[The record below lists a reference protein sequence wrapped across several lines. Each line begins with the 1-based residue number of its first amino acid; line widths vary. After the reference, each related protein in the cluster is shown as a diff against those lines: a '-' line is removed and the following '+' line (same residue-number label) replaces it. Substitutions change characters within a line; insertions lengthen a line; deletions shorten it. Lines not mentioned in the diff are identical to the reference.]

1 MRPESWSNIGMRAVR
16 SGLAAL
22 AAGLIFICAQ
32 AHADT
37 IRFGGILP
45 LTGPGALIG
54 TAEMHGVQFAVDQ
67 ANARGG
73 VHGDQIEVQFEDNQA
88 KPDQSVLSFNKL
100 TDLQH
105 VSVIFTGY
113 SGPSLAMAPLA
124 TRKKV
129 LLVNAGAQADALAK
143 ASPYLINTLPTIGDE
158 ISVLSKWLVGEGK
171 KQAAVM
177 FENDAAGMS
186 GRDDYLHSFPEA
198 GGTIL
203 AQEATQFGQT
213 DFRPALL
220 KLADAKPDV
229 MLVAITAG
237 LLQMAQEY
245 HQLGLKFTVAGT
257 TFFAD
262 PSTIADPSSAGFVHT
277 QLRIDAPPDLAAQF
291 KAKYGADMEFFAKQY
306 YNAAQI
312 VLTTLEK
319 VLAENKPVTG
329 EAMHDTLLQIRK
341 FQGLIPLEFKTN
353 TASVPIDINIMRDGK
368 DETLKQTQ

>member
-1 MRPESWSNIGMRAVR
+1 MRGTHIGM
-16 SGLAAL
+16 AAL
-22 AAGLIFICAQ
+22 AASLIFTQ
-32 AHADT
+32 AKADT
-37 IRFGGILP
+37 ITFGGILP

-54 TAEMHGVQFAVDQ
+54 TAEMHGIQFAVDQ
-67 ANARGG
+67 ANAKGG
-73 VHGDQIEVQFEDNQA
+73 VHGNQITVQFEDNQA

-129 LLVNAGAQADALAK
+129 LLVNAGAQADALSK

-158 ISVLSKWLVGEGK
+158 IAILSKYLISDGK
-171 KQAAVM
+171 KRAAIL

-186 GRDDYLHSFPEA
+186 GRDDYLKSFPET

-203 AQEATQFGQT
+203 AQEASQFGQT

-245 HQLGLKFTVAGT
+245 KQLGLTFTVAGT

-262 PSTIADPSSAGFVHT
+262 PSVIADPSAAGFVHT
-277 QLRIDAPPDLAAQF
+277 QVRIDAPPELAAQF
-291 KAKYGADMEFFAKQY
+291 KAKYGVDMEFFAKQY
-306 YNAAQI
+306 YNAAQVI
-312 VLTTLEK
+312 LTTLDK

-329 EAMHDTLLQIRK
+329 ETMHDTLFQIGK

-353 TASVPIDINIMRDGK
+353 TASVPLDINVMKDGK
-368 DETLKQTQ
+368 DVTVKQLQ

>member
-1 MRPESWSNIGMRAVR
+1 MRGTHIGM
-16 SGLAAL
+16 AAL
-22 AAGLIFICAQ
+22 AASLIFTQ
-32 AHADT
+32 AKADT
-37 IRFGGILP
+37 ITFGGILP

-54 TAEMHGVQFAVDQ
+54 TAEMHGIQFAVDQ
-67 ANARGG
+67 VNAKGG
-73 VHGDQIEVQFEDNQA
+73 VHGNQITVQFEDNQA

-129 LLVNAGAQADALAK
+129 LLVNAGAQADALSK

-158 ISVLSKWLVGEGK
+158 IAILSKYLISDGK
-171 KQAAVM
+171 KRAAIM

-186 GRDDYLHSFPEA
+186 GRDDYLKSFPEA

-237 LLQMAQEY
+237 LLQMAQQY
-245 HQLGLKFTVAGT
+245 KQLGLTFTVAGT

-262 PSTIADPSSAGFVHT
+262 PSVIADPSAAGFVHT
-277 QLRIDAPPDLAAQF
+277 QVRIDAPPELAAQF
-291 KAKYGADMEFFAKQY
+291 KAQYGVDMEFFAKQY
-306 YNAAQI
+306 YNAAQVI
-312 VLTTLEK
+312 LATLDK

-329 EAMHDTLLQIRK
+329 ETMHDTLFQIGK

-353 TASVPIDINIMRDGK
+353 TASVPLDINVMKDGK
-368 DETLKQTQ
+368 DVTVKQLQ

>member
-1 MRPESWSNIGMRAVR
+1 MRGTHIGMV
-16 SGLAAL
+16 AL
-22 AAGLIFICAQ
+22 AASLIFTQ
-32 AHADT
+32 AKADT
-37 IRFGGILP
+37 ITFGGILP

-54 TAEMHGVQFAVDQ
+54 TAEMHGIQFAVDQ
-67 ANARGG
+67 ANAKGG
-73 VHGDQIEVQFEDNQA
+73 VHGNQITVQFEDNQA

-129 LLVNAGAQADALAK
+129 LLVNAGAQADALSK

-158 ISVLSKWLVGEGK
+158 IAILSKYLISDGK
-171 KQAAVM
+171 KRAAIM

-186 GRDDYLHSFPEA
+186 GRDDYLKSFPEA

-237 LLQMAQEY
+237 LLQMAQQY
-245 HQLGLKFTVAGT
+245 KQLGLTFTVAGT

-262 PSTIADPSSAGFVHT
+262 PSVIADPSAAGFVHT
-277 QLRIDAPPDLAAQF
+277 QVRIDAPPELAAQF
-291 KAKYGADMEFFAKQY
+291 KAKYGVDMEFFAKQY
-306 YNAAQI
+306 YNAAQVI
-312 VLTTLEK
+312 LATLDK

-329 EAMHDTLLQIRK
+329 ETMHDTLFQIGK

-353 TASVPIDINIMRDGK
+353 TASVPLDINVMKDGK
-368 DETLKQTQ
+368 DVTVKQLQ